1 MWEHTHQ
8 ESILSLGIQLNEIS
22 ICAEKSRCSHKL
34 QAQQVTTLSWEQTS
48 EILCLSGTTGS
59 TCAEASSKGITFK
72 TYHHL
77 LLEKTAHGHHVHQ
90 MVQTTPAETFAR
102 EILWN

>member
-34 QAQQVTTLSWEQTS
+34 QAQQVTTLSREQTRVRHFVCQGRQA
-48 EILCLSGTTGS
+48 L
-59 TCAEASSKGITFK
+59 
-72 TYHHL
+72 
-77 LLEKTAHGHHVHQ
+77 HVQKPHQ
-90 MVQTTPAETFAR
+90 KA
-102 EILWN
+102 